1 MKEKIK
7 KILENGRLAIIIV
20 FLLEL
25 LLTIF
30 ITPNRHDDAWFLEQ
44 VSNRSIFSF
53 EMERYNNWT
62 SRLLLEMAECFTLKV
77 SKYLWI
83 LIEALMFTLACYSIS
98 RLFIKKED
106 RAQNNTMLVFMML
119 LYPLNAMNGSGWAT
133 TTTVYMWPLATGL
146 FAIIPIRK
154 IWDGEKIK
162 AWQYPL
168 YSLSLIYSGNQE
180 QTAAILFGVYIVFSI
195 LMILKNKKIHPYM
208 IIQNILIIVSLIF
221 IFTCPGNYVRKE
233 TETIELFQD
242 FKMLTVLDKISLGF
256 TSAFG
261 IIIEKINLVY
271 AMFSLLITIYIFSR
285 YKNNT
290 YRIISIIPFLTIC
303 LLGITTNV
311 TNKIFPFVGE
321 LRNYIIE
328 DRMMLTAANC
338 NNLFNIVPLSL
349 ALINFTCLGLS
360 LLIIF
365 KNLKNNLA
373 LLIYLIGLAS
383 KIIIG
388 FSPTVFS
395 SAERTTIFFEFS
407 MIIVMLLIWQEL
419 IKGTEKNDKK
429 VQKRTGTLIK
439 FVGSLQYINV
449 LLCILMTQ
457 K

>member
-1 MKEKIK
+1 M
-7 KILENGRLAIIIV
+7 
-20 FLLEL
+20 
-25 LLTIF
+25 
-30 ITPNRHDDAWFLEQ
+30 
-44 VSNRSIFSF
+44 IFS
-53 EMERYNNWT
+53 T
-62 SRLLLEMAECFTLKV
+62 
-77 SKYLWI
+77 
-83 LIEALMFTLACYSIS
+83 
-98 RLFIKKED
+98 
-106 RAQNNTMLVFMML
+106 
-119 LYPLNAMNGSGWAT
+119 
-133 TTTVYMWPLATGL
+133 
-146 FAIIPIRK
+146 
-154 IWDGEKIK
+154 
-162 AWQYPL
+162 
-168 YSLSLIYSGNQE
+168 
-180 QTAAILFGVYIVFSI
+180 
-195 LMILKNKKIHPYM
+195 
-208 IIQNILIIVSLIF
+208 
-221 IFTCPGNYVRKE
+221 
-233 TETIELFQD
+233 
-242 FKMLTVLDKISLGF
+242 
-256 TSAFG
+256 
-261 IIIEKINLVY
+261 
-271 AMFSLLITIYIFSR
+271 

>member
-7 KILENGRLAIIIV
+7 KILENGRSAIIIV

-53 EMERYNNWT
+53 EMEKYNNWT

-208 IIQNILIIVSLIF
+208 IIQNILIIASLIF

-261 IIIEKINLVY
+261 IIIEKINH
-271 AMFSLLITIYIFSR
+271 SIKIITSTIKIIEITIIVD
-285 YKNNT
+285 
-290 YRIISIIPFLTIC
+290 IIMIIKIIKIIEILEI
-303 LLGITTNV
+303 I
-311 TNKIFPFVGE
+311 NKIDLE
-321 LRNYIIE
+321 IKDHLMKKESKKTSKTLCLQKLLKKKLLENIIK
-328 DRMMLTAANC
+328 
-338 NNLFNIVPLSL
+338 I
-349 ALINFTCLGLS
+349 LIN
-360 LLIIF
+360 
-365 KNLKNNLA
+365 K
-373 LLIYLIGLAS
+373 
-383 KIIIG
+383 KIIINL
-388 FSPTVFS
+388 TKI
-395 SAERTTIFFEFS
+395 E
-407 MIIVMLLIWQEL
+407 IIRKIKQEK
-419 IKGTEKNDKK
+419 I
-429 VQKRTGTLIK
+429 QI
-439 FVGSLQYINV
+439 I
-449 LLCILMTQ
+449 ILM
-457 K
+457 KEN

>member
-7 KILENGRLAIIIV
+7 KLLENGRGAIIIV
-20 FLLEL
+20 FILEL

-44 VSNRSIFSF
+44 ISERSIFSF
-53 EMERYNNWT
+53 EAERYENWT
-62 SRLLLEMAECFTLKV
+62 SRLLLETAECFTLKV

-83 LIEALMFTLACYSIS
+83 LVEALMFTLACYSIS
-98 RLFIKKED
+98 RLFIKKDD

-133 TTTVYMWPLATGL
+133 TTTVYMWPLATCL
-146 FAIIPIRK
+146 FALIPIRK

-162 AWQYPL
+162 VWEYPL
-168 YSLSLIYSGNQE
+168 YTLSLLYAGNQE
-180 QTAAILFGVYIVFSI
+180 QTVAILFGVYILFSI
-195 LMILKNKKIHPYM
+195 LMIMKNKKIHPYM
-208 IIQNILIIVSLIF
+208 IIQNIIIIACLVF
-221 IFTCPGNYVRKE
+221 ILTCPGNYVRKE
-233 TETIELFQD
+233 QEILELFKD
-242 FKMLTVLDKISLGF
+242 YEMLTILDKISLGF

-261 IIIEKINLVY
+261 IIIEKRNLVY
-271 AMFSLLITIYIFSR
+271 TMLSIIIPIYICTK
-285 YKNNT
+285 YKSKL
-290 YRIISIIPFLTIC
+290 YRVISIIPIFTIS
-303 LLGITTNV
+303 LLGITSSV
-311 TNKIFPFVGE
+311 TNTIFPFIGD

-328 DRMMLTAANC
+328 DRVMLTAANC
-338 NNLFNIVPLSL
+338 NDLLNIVPLVL
-349 ALINFTCLGLS
+349 ALINFACIALS
-360 LLIIF
+360 LLLIF
-365 KNLKNNLA
+365 KNLKNNIAILVF
-373 LLIYLIGLAS
+373 LVGLAS
-383 KIIIG
+383 KIMIG

-429 VQKRTGTLIK
+429 IQKRTGAIIK
-439 FVGSLQYINV
+439 FAGSLQYINV